1 MYRVKSFG
9 LRRADNVAFVQD
21 QIFRG
26 FKNVGDLFDV
36 CVVDH
41 VMKINYLHD
50 CIGKFGNMNR
60 F

>member
-1 MYRVKSFG
+1 MG
-9 LRRADNVAFVQD
+9 GCGDNAAFVQD

-36 CVVDH
+36 CVVNY
-41 VMKINYLHD
+41 VMKNNYLHG
-50 CIGKFGNMNR
+50 CTGKFGTMNK

>member
-1 MYRVKSFG
+1 MG
-9 LRRADNVAFVQD
+9 GCGDNAAFVQD

-26 FKNVGDLFDV
+26 FKNVEDLFDV

-41 VMKINYLHD
+41 VMKNNYLHG

-60 F
+60 S